1 MAIWMDMTNSMHVW
15 QGGVVG
21 IVRAELEIAK
31 NMHRADPDVRFC
43 KFDGSGIVELPA
55 GSLSWLWESD
65 SVGDAYLTAMG
76 RSQESGP
83 AREDDLRERYPG
95 LDNAYRFSSSRL
107 LRLEWGLLLYCNTL
121 PGWLGR
127 CLKAVISTLFR
138 PLKWIS
144 MRRALRK
151 GAKQQAQPKAAPR
164 KPAHPFQ
171 EGDTVF
177 SCGWMHSGKEEAFE
191 LVKQKLQNIA
201 LIYLI
206 YDVILLRENTKQ
218 FYGLSEVDDFRRYLH
233 WASMHCDALLFGGET
248 AMEDTAAYQK
258 AHELPVL
265 PGYPVR
271 FGSDILRDSLD
282 SSEVEAYREQIGLTG
297 DFIMAV
303 GSLDDRK
310 NYSTLYRAMT
320 ILGERHPEMELQ
332 LVIVGKGG
340 ACLDLRDTMEI
351 DPRTKD
357 RIILTA
363 PTDQELDWL
372 YQNAKFVVLASAWE
386 GWSLTL
392 PEALRYHKL
401 VIASDVAPLRE
412 VAGDLAVYADTFDP
426 FDWAEKIA
434 YYDNNDGERER
445 YEQRL
450 EKDYRPIS
458 WEDCGQQVSEILH
471 RLDAETVCEQNTL
484 YMDITLAWFT
494 ALMGGKIAGILK
506 TELMLIRALYRK
518 YPSIKFFALHEAW
531 GYQPIDVSALA
542 ELVTGTDLD
551 KDFDRCRAALSRI
564 RSIPAWN
571 ESDPAQSAAAQK
583 ALDGLKCKTDAY
595 WFLVSLFPQPRQQRM
610 IDYGKKKKAKL
621 QAEIGLKDADTAV
634 VDPPQDVYEVP
645 FKPGDVVFTAGTAS
659 GERSYRKLLRTREK
673 IGYKYCPI
681 IYDYTPVLLP
691 QVHQKE
697 TCKMYG
703 PFLEFNSE
711 MADLIFYGGETARN
725 DGIRYQEEHGQR
737 VPPSKAIRF
746 GSDIVRETKR
756 YDQDEIEERLKEMG
770 VEGPFIMAVGTLEA
784 RKNHE
789 TLYRAYLRLLDA
801 HEEDELPQLLFC
813 GHPGWKTGDF
823 LATLGRD
830 ERVKGKILL
839 LSPTDEQLDILYRE
853 CEFTVLASLYEGW
866 SLTLPE
872 SLWYGKFC
880 LCCDTPALRETAGG
894 LSEYVHPWDEKRW
907 SERIYHYH
915 THPQELARREET
927 IRRDWHPIS
936 WDECADDILATLK
949 EELSA
954 PGGRSENRKEGSECQ
969 IGS

>member
-83 AREDDLRERYPG
+83 AREDNLRERYPG

-191 LVKQKLQNIA
+191 QAKKELANLFLV
-201 LIYLI
+201 YLI
-206 YDVILLRENTKQ
+206 YDIIQIRKDTKQ
-218 FYGLSEVDDFRRYLH
+218 FYVTSESEDFRRYFQ
-233 WASMHCDALLFGGET
+233 WASMHCGAILYGGKT
-248 AMEDTAAYQK
+248 AMEEATAYQK
-258 AHELPVL
+258 KHDFPVP
-265 PGYPVR
+265 PGYPVY
-271 FGSDILRDSLD
+271 FGSDILQSGLD
-282 SSEVEAYREQIGLTG
+282 DALARAYKETIGLTD
-297 DFIMAV
+297 DFILAV
-303 GSLDDRK
+303 GSMDERK

-320 ILGERHPEMELQ
+320 ILEERYPSEHPQ
-332 LVIVGKGG
+332 LVVVGKGDF
-340 ACLDLRDTMEI
+340 CLELRDTI
-351 DPRTKD
+351 KLDPRTQEQ
-357 RIILTA
+357 ILLVT
-363 PTDQELDWL
+363 PSDQELNWL
-372 YQNAKFVVLASAWE
+372 YQNAKFVVLASVWE

-434 YYDNNDGERER
+434 YYDNNDSERER

-484 YMDITLAWFT
+484 YMDITLAWMT
-494 ALMGGKIAGILK
+494 ALNNGYLAGIQRS
-506 TELMLIRALYRK
+506 ELMLMRHLYRK
-518 YPSIKFFALHEAW
+518 YPSIKFFAIDDGW
-531 GYQPIDVSALA
+531 GYQAIDVSAVA
-542 ELVTGTDLD
+542 EILTGTDVH
-551 KDFDRCRAALSRI
+551 KDFDRCRTTLGKIHSFPALRDADVTSSQEMI
-564 RSIPAWN
+564 SY
-571 ESDPAQSAAAQK
+571 K
-583 ALDGLKCKTDAY
+583 ADAY
-595 WFLVSLFPQPRQQRM
+595 WFLTSIFPQNRQQHM

-645 FKPGDVVFTAGTAS
+645 FKPGDVVFTAGTGS

-697 TCKMYG
+697 TCKMYD

-823 LATLGRD
+823 LATLSRD

-839 LSPTDEQLDILYRE
+839 LSPSNEQLDILYRE